1 MSQKKPDEQKPIK
14 IMAVVCAA
22 LIAIAGIFV
31 FAPDSADSV
40 YEFLTGQKRSTAA
53 QFAKPAADPAAEN
66 GVPDVP
72 DGLGYSEI
80 YQAGMAYRASICG
93 NVIVNDGFADIYLT
107 NSAENTDL
115 LKVRVLDSKGN
126 ILGQTGLISPGQ
138 YVKSVKFDVLPK
150 DGDEITLKL
159 MGYEPETYYST
170 GEASLGTTVSCPQ

>member
-40 YEFLTGQKRSTAA
+40 YEFFTGQKRSTAA

-72 DGLGYSEI
+72 DGLEWPI
-80 YQAGMAYRASICG
+80 APA
-93 NVIVNDGFADIYLT
+93 FA
-107 NSAENTDL
+107 EML
-115 LKVRVLDSKGN
+115 LLR
-126 ILGQTGLISPGQ
+126 T
-138 YVKSVKFDVLPK
+138 VLPTF
-150 DGDEITLKL
+150 I
-159 MGYEPETYYST
+159 
-170 GEASLGTTVSCPQ
+170 